1 MCASFRRI
9 FKDDNM
15 DDLKFIGFIT
25 LLGAAFGSSV
35 AMLLGI
41 VLYRDRLGVVLLIGA
56 GLGLVCGLIA
66 GIICMII
73 KKNAQR

>member
-1 MCASFRRI
+1 
-9 FKDDNM
+9 M

-41 VLYRDRLGVVLLIGA
+41 LLYRDMLGRVLILGA
-56 GLGLVCGLIA
+56 VLGLICSLIA
-66 GIICMII
+66 GIICMVI
-73 KKNAQR
+73 KKRAGR

>member
-1 MCASFRRI
+1 MLPSGDFLRI
-9 FKDDNM
+9 NNM

-41 VLYRDRLGVVLLIGA
+41 LLYRDRLGIALLIGA

-73 KKNAQR
+73 KKKAQR